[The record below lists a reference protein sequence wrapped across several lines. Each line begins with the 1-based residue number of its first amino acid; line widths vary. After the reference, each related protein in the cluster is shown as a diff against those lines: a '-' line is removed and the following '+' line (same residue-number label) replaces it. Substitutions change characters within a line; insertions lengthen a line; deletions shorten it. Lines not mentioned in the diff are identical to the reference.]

1 MKTILTFLLLFPVLA
16 FAQTE
21 NNNTRKWNTGVHF
34 VHRSMNAYKYYD
46 GYSYPR
52 LSAEYSFTKCSSA
65 EFMVERV
72 GEIKLTDTT
81 YPSYGRISLGY
92 KLNILPWFTK
102 NEWLVNNMK
111 VYNSLRYA
119 LNFRN
124 DYTDFQLLY
133 APGVEC
139 YIYKNFGLNT
149 EFVFGQ
155 SMKTTFALG
164 IKYRF

>member
-1 MKTILTFLLLFPVLA
+1 MIPLFS

-21 NNNTRKWNTGVHF
+21 NNKNNKNKWNVGVHF
-34 VHRSMNAYKYYD
+34 VHRSMNYYEYYD

-52 LSAEYSFTKCSSA
+52 LSTEYSFTKCSSA
-65 EFMVERV
+65 EILFERI
-72 GEIKLTDTT
+72 GEIKTT
-81 YPSYGRISLGY
+81 NYIYPASYPISVGY

-102 NEWLVNNMK
+102 NEWLVNNLK
-111 VYNSLRYA
+111 VYNSLRYSVI
-119 LNFRN
+119 FGE
-124 DYTDFQLLY
+124 DYISHNVRY

-139 YIYKNFGLNT
+139 YFYKNLGING

-155 SMKTTFALG
+155 AMKTTFALG

>member
-1 MKTILTFLLLFPVLA
+1 MKTFLFLVLMIPI
-16 FAQTE
+16 FCSAQKE
-21 NNNTRKWNTGVHF
+21 DNKLKLWNTGIHF
-34 VHRSMNAYKYYD
+34 VHRSSKAYKSYN
-46 GYSYPR
+46 YPR
-52 LSAEYSFTKCSSA
+52 LSAEYSFTNCSSA
-65 EFMVERV
+65 EFTVERI

-92 KLNILPWFTK
+92 KLNILPWVTQ
-102 NEWLVNNMK
+102 NEWLVNNLR

-133 APGVEC
+133 APGVE
-139 YIYKNFGLNT
+139 YYFYKDFGINT

-155 SMKTTFALG
+155 SMKTTFAVG